1 MSIRSKSPVATA
13 RRRTSS
19 TDRSSAFLD
28 GGEFA
33 WNILCDANEAEK
45 WATAAEK
52 IDPENPRS
60 VHLRTL
66 LNAKRQRDRQHLADA
81 EALRNAYAAMPDG
94 ATDVPSIPQ
103 PDELSPVGNGKPT
116 PPALHSTPGN

>member
-1 MSIRSKSPVATA
+1 M
-13 RRRTSS
+13 
-19 TDRSSAFLD
+19 